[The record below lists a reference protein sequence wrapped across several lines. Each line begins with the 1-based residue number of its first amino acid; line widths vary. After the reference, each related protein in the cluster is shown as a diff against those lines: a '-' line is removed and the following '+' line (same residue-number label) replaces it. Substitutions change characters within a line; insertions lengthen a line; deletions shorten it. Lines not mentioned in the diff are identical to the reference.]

1 MAQATSGP
9 VLTSDR
15 GAQFRPPLCWPLL
28 PVPDE
33 SGRLGY
39 PDLETSVRQ
48 RIEAILRT
56 APGEQLMR
64 PEFGAGLEQA
74 IHMPNSSGFRGD
86 LQRRISA
93 HVRAYVEGE
102 IAQSERITR
111 EIHKARTGAWTRVK
125 QFAAYF
131 VMAVLDYNVTRRLN
145 FGELERRR

>member
-1 MAQATSGP
+1 MSGP

-15 GAQFRPPLCWPLL
+15 GAQFRPPICWPLL

-33 SGRLGY
+33 AGRLAY

-48 RIEAILRT
+48 RIEAVLRT

-74 IHMPNSSGFRGD
+74 IHLPNSTGVRSD

-93 HVRAYVEGE
+93 HVRAYEP
-102 IAQSERITR
+102 RITLDR
-111 EIHKARTGAWTRVK
+111 VDVTQAPDPTILMVTIAYRIRQIGIATAISVAVPVGGGA
-125 QFAAYF
+125 
-131 VMAVLDYNVTRRLN
+131 
-145 FGELERRR
+145 

>member
-1 MAQATSGP
+1 MDGP
-9 VLTSDR
+9 ILTSDR

-33 SGRLGY
+33 SGRLAY

-74 IHMPNSSGFRGD
+74 IHMPKSTGFRED
-86 LQRRISA
+86 LQRRLSA
-93 HVRAYVEGE
+93 HVRAYEPR
-102 IAQSERITR
+102 IALDRTDVAQTSDPATLMVTIAYRIRQIGIATAISVSVPVGGNR
-111 EIHKARTGAWTRVK
+111 
-125 QFAAYF
+125 
-131 VMAVLDYNVTRRLN
+131 
-145 FGELERRR
+145 